1 MDGSELNAEI
11 DAKEGTVTVE
21 GEHVGHIKGLVFSP
35 DPSIMDSSA
44 RPVFTA
50 ARRVMVK
57 EVENRVQQLL
67 ADNDGAFRLTESGQL
82 LWRENQVAKLIK
94 GESLLFPGVD
104 VIQNDMLQGTDREK
118 IRQRTEKWVRAHLRN
133 RMKVFHELQSAPLQ
147 GTARGL
153 AFQLVENFGLINRD
167 EIAGFLTELGK
178 DERKA
183 LYEQGV
189 RIGRFAVWMRG
200 LANTQHWPWRVLL
213 WSLWHDQPEVR
224 EQLPAQGVKVMH
236 PERDVPLSLY
246 QTLGFAGLNPPSRGD
261 RKDRPIVGQ
270 VEALDRLAGHLHS
283 LFRANPDFVQPEG
296 LDKQLGCDEAMVRK
310 LMFAFGYVPSRL
322 SAAEATAA
330 AAESKAKAE
339 AAAAAKATE
348 AASAEAEPAEEAAA
362 EAPAEAAPAEEA
374 PAEAPPAEETPAEET
389 PAETTPEAEA
399 PEAEAPAE
407 TTPAEAAPADAPA
420 DAPVWTRRGR
430 GAGRPPQRD
439 RRAEGD
445 SGNDAQDKQG
455 AGKGKG
461 GGKGQ
466 RPPRKGGKPGGNAG
480 GNRGGKAPKADKPMD
495 PNSPFAVLAQLKK

>member
-1 MDGSELNAEI
+1 M
-11 DAKEGTVTVE
+11 
-21 GEHVGHIKGLVFSP
+21 
-35 DPSIMDSSA
+35 
-44 RPVFTA
+44 
-50 ARRVMVK
+50 
-57 EVENRVQQLL
+57 
-67 ADNDGAFRLTESGQL
+67 
-82 LWRENQVAKLIK
+82 
-94 GESLLFPGVD
+94 
-104 VIQNDMLQGTDREK
+104 
-118 IRQRTEKWVRAHLRN
+118 
-133 RMKVFHELQSAPLQ
+133 
-147 GTARGL
+147 
-153 AFQLVENFGLINRD
+153 
-167 EIAGFLTELGK
+167 
-178 DERKA
+178 
-183 LYEQGV
+183 

-339 AAAAAKATE
+339 AAAAAKAVE
-348 AASAEAEPAEEAAA
+348 AASAEATPAEEAAA
-362 EAPAEAAPAEEA
+362 EAPAEAAPAEET
-374 PAEAPPAEETPAEET
+374 PAEAPPAEETPAKT
-389 PAETTPEAEA
+389 A

-407 TTPAEAAPADAPA
+407 TTPAEAAPAEALT

-455 AGKGKG
+455 V
-461 GGKGQ
+461 GKGQ

-480 GNRGGKAPKADKPMD
+480 GNRGGKAPKADKLMD